1 MQAGSTSNS
10 RASSIGSG
18 AKGTSTPV
26 QNIDIYRPLANQV
39 TVGYVILIDSKADLK
54 KPIQSLVPTTKPQT
68 ITSLLSLRQSA
79 YTQRI
84 QNKALNFSSSIQTT
98 SDEAKAVK
106 GRKRNQGDL
115 GALEVARKAAKDKE
129 QERRSLEIPGRGK
142 RKRAVLDAG
151 QEIE

>member
-1 MQAGSTSNS
+1 M
-10 RASSIGSG
+10 
-18 AKGTSTPV
+18 
-26 QNIDIYRPLANQV
+26 
-39 TVGYVILIDSKADLK
+39 ADGK
-54 KPIQSLVPTTKPQT
+54 KPLQSLLPTTKPPT

-84 QNKALNFSSSIQTT
+84 QNKALNFNSSIQNS

-106 GRKRNQGDL
+106 GRKRNQGDA

-129 QERRSLEIPGRGK
+129 QERRNLEVPGRRK

-151 QEIE
+151 QEIEYVPPLPY